1 MLVTWVSEG
10 VEGIVRCSEGKRP
23 RCRYNQGTTSLS
35 FWAATSYQE
44 GLQLYVSSFTACSIP
59 RLSRACFFHIAH
71 VKYHHLRKEFCSLA
85 WLYLPAYLFTIE
97 ISRECARV
105 SVNCYLAYCPLAPR
119 AVCKR
124 PSRWVKLQSWGLAPG
139 AWGRS
144 PWPTKSWWKGS
155 PSRPGTSTG
164 SGQKPKVSSL

>member
-1 MLVTWVSEG
+1 MSVQPRDNFFKFLS
-10 VEGIVRCSEGKRP
+10 RDFLSRRP
-23 RCRYNQGTTSLS
+23 AIIRQFFNS
-35 FWAATSYQE
+35 
-44 GLQLYVSSFTACSIP
+44 SIP
-59 RLSRACFFHIAH
+59 RLSRAWFFILHKGNNFAPSKLEWI
-71 VKYHHLRKEFCSLA
+71 
-85 WLYLPAYLFTIE
+85 YLPAYLFTID
-97 ISRECARV
+97 ISRDCALV
-105 SVNCYLAYCPLAPR
+105 SLNCYLAYCPLAPR

-164 SGQKPKVSSL
+164 SGQKPKVSSLYVITYWCIFS